1 MANYEFISESIE
13 PILSDFSRYN
23 TFAFD
28 IETTGL
34 SPLDSRILLA
44 QISFPDKS
52 YVILPSAGLGELG
65 PYFTDTKWLKIIQNV
80 KFDTKFILK
89 YYGIETRNVFD
100 TMIAEELLN
109 TDKSGVSNLGAIA
122 RKYTGK
128 ELDKSIRESF
138 YKRGTITTFTDKQLA
153 YASQDSEILFPI
165 YEAQKKALEENGLTA
180 VADVEFELAP
190 IVGDMELTGV
200 PIDTDKWQ
208 EKLAKYKEEHEASR
222 IKMHEILFDDGG
234 LQEQLGMFARD
245 SINLNSPKQLM
256 SAFLAIGIDIEKTDE
271 RELSL
276 VDHPAAKELLNY
288 RKLQKI
294 LSSYG
299 VSFLEKIHPFT
310 GRIHADFKQMG
321 TQTGRFSCREP
332 NLQQMPEEF
341 RECVSLEGHK
351 IVVADYPNIEL
362 RILAELSGDENLSQ
376 AFESGQD
383 PHKST
388 ASLMFNI
395 PIDRVSKEQ
404 RFIAKTINFGI
415 SYGMGT
421 DKLKDMLNSK
431 RAPNEQL
438 TFGQVQSIMTK
449 YKKTYKRAADWLM
462 ETGNLSY
469 RRGYSETMLGRR
481 RILPRPFNPGDDEA
495 IASLKRKG
503 ANSPIQGTN
512 ADITKIGM
520 VNLHNELQSY
530 YPSAKMILQVH
541 DEVAVLAPSAI
552 SEGVKSVVEESLTAS
567 AQQLL
572 KVVPVHV
579 EAVISDIWKKD

>member
-1 MANYEFISESIE
+1 M
-13 PILSDFSRYN
+13 
-23 TFAFD
+23 
-28 IETTGL
+28 
-34 SPLDSRILLA
+34 A